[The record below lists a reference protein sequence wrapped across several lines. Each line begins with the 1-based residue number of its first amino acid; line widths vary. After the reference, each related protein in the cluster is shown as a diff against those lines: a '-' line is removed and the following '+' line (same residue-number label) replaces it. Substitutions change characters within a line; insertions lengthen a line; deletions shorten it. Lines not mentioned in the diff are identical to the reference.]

1 MEGQVDVSFSSR
13 GELGVNQS
21 LVKSI
26 KGGVVPVSE
35 RTPAW
40 HDVAILI
47 ATNSLELPYTVN
59 KLQVTHMLILVS

>member
-35 RTPAW
+35 RTPAR

-47 ATNSLELPYTVN
+47 ITDSLELPYTVN